1 MTADAF
7 IHLPNL
13 RERVTKPEQSL
24 LRLTPEMFAM
34 WEQRAQA
41 AGWPASWRLPDDVIE
56 ASRLALLGDHRSG
69 DDLWIYSYGSLMWDP
84 GFHFAE
90 VRLADVEGYQRRFT
104 LKIDLGRGSRQ
115 YPALMLSLERQEGH
129 CRGLAF
135 RIDADSVH
143 NETAILWRREM
154 LRGGYAPAVVPMRT
168 PQGPIEALAFVSNP
182 SHPSDVGE
190 LPLAETASLIASG
203 KGILGTNRE
212 YLVQLATQLAALG
225 IQDPYVE
232 ELHAEIAAATGA

>member
-56 ASRLALLGDHRSG
+56 ASRLALLGDHRGG

-90 VRLADVEGYQRRFT
+90 VRLADVENYQRRFT

-135 RIDADSVH
+135 RIAADSVH
-143 NETAILWRREM
+143 AESAILWRREM
-154 LRGGYAPAVVPMRT
+154 LRGGYSPAMVPMTT
-168 PQGPIEALAFVSNP
+168 PQGSITALAFVSNT
-182 SHPSDVGE
+182 SHPSYIGE
-190 LPLAETASLIASG
+190 LPLGETASIIASG

-212 YLVQLATQLAALG
+212 YLTQLATQLEALE
-225 IQDPYVE
+225 IQDANVE
-232 ELHAEIAAATGA
+232 QLCAQIDAGVGA